1 VAKKDIAED
10 AVAACALLSHAE
22 LPAFDE
28 ILQRTVLADELA
40 RLHVLLA
47 EAGEEEEEWFMRLA
61 FISGGVPPSPP
72 SQVF

>member
-22 LPAFDE
+22 LLALHE

-40 RLHVLLA
+40 GLHVLLA
-47 EAGEEEEEWFMRLA
+47 EAGEEEEE
-61 FISGGVPPSPP
+61 
-72 SQVF
+72 